1 MGESMM
7 EILLMIIKKDMEFIN
22 GMRLKNM
29 KGNGRIINNMEKDI
43 ILIHKG
49 LSEKGFGKMGSELN
63 GLMKRQM
70 IMIKIN

>member
-49 LSEKGFGKMGSELN
+49 LSEKGFGKMGNELN